1 MTSYTQ
7 SILNQL
13 SSVQI
18 GHSGWLKSLL
28 AKGGEYHISE
38 LCYSSKLIIFALS
51 ESRCGGQMQTKI
63 LLYSKTAL
71 QV

>member
-18 GHSGWLKSLL
+18 GQSGWLENL
-28 AKGGEYHISE
+28 AKGGEYHIAE

>member
-7 SILNQL
+7 PILNQL

-18 GHSGWLKSLL
+18 GQSGWLKSL

>member
-7 SILNQL
+7 PILNQL

-18 GHSGWLKSLL
+18 GQSGWLKSL

-38 LCYSSKLIIFALS
+38 LCYSSKLIIFALL

-63 LLYSKTAL
+63 LLYLKTAL